1 MKLTTPLA
9 TAFCAAALA
18 TGCAR
23 GPEDA
28 SERKAT
34 PAPLATVMTAEA
46 QRSLTPADVFR
57 ELKEGNLRFA
67 EGRLTARDYPAQ
79 AAATAAGQHP
89 KAVVL
94 SCLDSRVP
102 VELVFDQGIGDLFVG
117 RVAGNVEDVN
127 MLGSIEFATKAA
139 GSKLI
144 VVLGHTSCGAIKGAA
159 DGVEMAN
166 LTDLLDEFDAALSR
180 ADEATDGAADSSN
193 DAFIEAAVEE
203 NVRITMKD
211 LVERSPIIA
220 EMVEQGEVGV
230 AGGVY
235 DLATGRVRW
244 IDS

>member
-1 MKLTTPLA
+1 MAPAAL
-9 TAFCAAALA
+9 CAAALVA
-18 TGCAR
+18 GCAPADDT
-23 GPEDA
+23 GPA
-28 SERKAT
+28 VSAT
-34 PAPLATVMTAEA
+34 PEPSKEVMTADA
-46 QRSLTPADVFR
+46 QRALTPAQVLQ

-67 EGRLTARDYPAQ
+67 EGHLTPRDYPAQ
-79 AAATAAGQHP
+79 AAATAGGQYP

-180 ADEATDGAADSSN
+180 AEKATDGAADSSN
-193 DAFIEAAVEE
+193 DAFIDAAIEE